1 VGRFQEPEARPAS
14 AQKEF
19 TVDFVLGYRSSS
31 DSAGVEVPAK
41 SLEMFI
47 DLQVPFGLSII
58 IT

>member
-1 VGRFQEPEARPAS
+1 M
-14 AQKEF
+14 
-19 TVDFVLGYRSSS
+19 DFFLGYRSSS

-58 IT
+58 IA

>member
-1 VGRFQEPEARPAS
+1 
-14 AQKEF
+14 
-19 TVDFVLGYRSSS
+19 VDFFLGYRSSS

-58 IT
+58 IA